1 MSIVKFI
8 APTDLGT
15 GLSIVGNKV
24 VTDID
29 PQVVNDLVTLS
40 GMPVNSKDL
49 AIFSG
54 SIIPDAAN
62 VKAAIQAL
70 ETAIESQNIE
80 GQYAGLS
87 LIHISEPTR
96 PY

>member
-40 GMPVNSKDL
+40 GMPVNSTDL
-49 AIFSG
+49 STFTG

-62 VKAAIQAL
+62 VKAARIL
-70 ETAIESQNIE
+70 E
-80 GQYAGLS
+80 Y
-87 LIHISEPTR
+87 
-96 PY
+96 